1 MKSTAQAITIDISE
15 QNLYIAAGLGV
26 LVLVLLAVIS
36 SIKRKQ
42 ISQSAINNIAA
53 D

>member
-1 MKSTAQAITIDISE
+1 MKSTAQPITIAVRE

-42 ISQSAINNIAA
+42 ISQSAISNIVA